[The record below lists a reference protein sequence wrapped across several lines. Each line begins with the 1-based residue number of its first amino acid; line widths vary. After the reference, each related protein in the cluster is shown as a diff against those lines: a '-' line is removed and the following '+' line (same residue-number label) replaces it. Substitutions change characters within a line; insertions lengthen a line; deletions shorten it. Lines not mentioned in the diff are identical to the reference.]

1 MHCTL
6 YRASQAC
13 SRSQGHANSV
23 WLSFVA
29 TYVAQARDLLRTVQP
44 FDARMF
50 KTHRSIAPGA
60 RRGLEV
66 LEECARLLLQELR
79 LEGYALG
86 LSVKVQVRAD
96 LGLPGSGGLYCQK
109 LAGWYRRE

>member
-1 MHCTL
+1 MAIC
-6 YRASQAC
+6 AC
-13 SRSQGHANSV
+13 
-23 WLSFVA
+23 
-29 TYVAQARDLLRTVQP
+29 DLQVRELIRTVQP

-50 KTHRSIAPGA
+50 KTHRSIAPGT

-86 LSVKVQVRAD
+86 LSVKVQVHGPAKFQW
-96 LGLPGSGGLYCQK
+96 GSFRSACCK
-109 LAGWYRRE
+109 ARSAFRM

>member
-1 MHCTL
+1 MKKL
-6 YRASQAC
+6 I
-13 SRSQGHANSV
+13 G
-23 WLSFVA
+23 
-29 TYVAQARDLLRTVQP
+29 TVQP

-50 KTHRSIAPGA
+50 KTHRSIAPGT

-86 LSVKVQVRAD
+86 LSVKVQVRGVCV
-96 LGLPGSGGLYCQK
+96 GLVLLTCQCAALSAR
-109 LAGWYRRE
+109 LAPPFQRKVFMSLVYHSFLA

>member
-1 MHCTL
+1 MLRTL
-6 YRASQAC
+6 
-13 SRSQGHANSV
+13 
-23 WLSFVA
+23 
-29 TYVAQARDLLRTVQP
+29 QARELLRTVQP

-50 KTHRSIAPGA
+50 KTHRSIAPGT

-86 LSVKVQVRAD
+86 LNVKVQVRAFAT
-96 LGLPGSGGLYCQK
+96 GSWGSSISYAAKPAKQTSCELATCGCWHPSEGGCSM
-109 LAGWYRRE
+109 

>member
-1 MHCTL
+1 MLRTL
-6 YRASQAC
+6 
-13 SRSQGHANSV
+13 
-23 WLSFVA
+23 
-29 TYVAQARDLLRTVQP
+29 QARELLRTVQP

-50 KTHRSIAPGA
+50 KTHRSIAPGT

-86 LSVKVQVRAD
+86 LTVKVQVRGFAM
-96 LGLPGSGGLYCQK
+96 GSWASSSRCAAQPGAQTSCERKYPCMMASLRTWLHHSKHRACV
-109 LAGWYRRE
+109 